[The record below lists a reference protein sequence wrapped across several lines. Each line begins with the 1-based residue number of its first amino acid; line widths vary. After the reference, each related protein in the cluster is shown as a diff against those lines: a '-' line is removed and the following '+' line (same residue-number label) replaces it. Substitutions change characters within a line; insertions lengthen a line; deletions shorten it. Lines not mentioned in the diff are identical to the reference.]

1 MKRRDFLKG
10 AAAAAAGA
18 VGFPMVLPSVVFG
31 RTKPN
36 DRIQIGQIGFGRI
49 ARGHDLPE
57 TIQHDFCR
65 VVAVADVDSKRL
77 ADGKRWIE
85 NYYAKK
91 TGQEK
96 YLEVKAYGDY
106 KQLLADPSIDAVI
119 ISTPDHWHAQLAM
132 EAALAGKDIYLQKPA
147 SMTIVEGR
155 QMSDVVHRT
164 GRILQVGSQQ
174 RSRKPWPHFKRAC
187 ELVRNGFIGEIQ
199 RIQIGLPTDPAGQ
212 EEPEMPIPPNLNYDM
227 WLGSTPYVYYT
238 EKRVHPQDSYDRP
251 GWLRCDAYCCGM
263 ITGWGS
269 HHVDAAHWGMG
280 TEYTGPIEVEG
291 KAEYPKSGLWDVHGE
306 FDVYAKYA
314 NGVSMHISSRYPNG
328 VRFEGTEGWIFVT
341 RGAERVTASDPT
353 APDEGP
359 APLQASDPKILQAE
373 IPANGIH
380 LYESPEQ
387 HLNWLQCIQSRR
399 QPVAPVEVGHRSGSA
414 CLVAYIAMKLGRKLT
429 WDPVREVCV
438 GDEQANAMRSRPQ
451 RKPYGTNY
459 VL

>member
-10 AAAAAAGA
+10 AAATAAT
-18 VGFPMVLPSVVFG
+18 VSGFPMLIPSVVFG

-36 DRIQIGQIGFGRI
+36 DQIQIGQIGFGRI
-49 ARGHDLPE
+49 ARSHDLPE

-85 NYYAKK
+85 NYYAQK
-91 TGQEK
+91 TGQDH
-96 YLEVKAYGDY
+96 YLDVKAYGDY

-119 ISTPDHWHAQLAM
+119 ISTPDHWHAQIAM

-155 QMSDVVHRT
+155 QMSDLVHRT
-164 GRILQVGSQQ
+164 GRILQIGSQQ
-174 RSRKPWPHFKRAC
+174 RSQKPWPHFKRAC
-187 ELVRNGFIGEIQ
+187 ELVRNGFIGDVQQIK
-199 RIQIGLPTDPAGQ
+199 IGLPTDPAGQ

-238 EKRVHPQDSYDRP
+238 ENRVHPQNGYGRP

-291 KAEYPKSGLWDVHGE
+291 RAEYPQSGLWDVHGE

-341 RGAERVTASDPT
+341 RGAEQVTASDPT
-353 APDEGP
+353 APGAGP
-359 APLQASDPKILQAE
+359 APLQASDPKILQAA
-373 IPANGIH
+373 IPSNGIH
-380 LYESPEQ
+380 LYESSEQ
-387 HLNWLQCIQSRR
+387 HLNWLECIRTRR

-429 WDPVREVCV
+429 WDPNREVFV
-438 GDEQANAMRSRPQ
+438 DDEQANAMRSRPQ